1 MLPLFASSKSDALEG
16 KSRHAQGARQTLLR
30 VQKKKARLAALEA
43 KAEAERAFQR
53 ARDPRQNMPS
63 RFTGSFTAPLSDRQP
78 PRVDVRPLPPPPA
91 MAAEVGSE
99 LTVMP
104 GGPVLTGG
112 PEELLPASEFTV
124 IFEGEPLDLRLFIGP
139 EDPRPWDLPEFS
151 EEHRIRVMKV
161 HLKMRFEL
169 VEKRARSAVR
179 AIVSTGNGE
188 RDLEN
193 HENGGRKPVLM
204 VVVGR
209 QRVGKTSFLN
219 ALAQY
224 LQERG
229 AEFAIWDTD
238 QMNTTNNMSVF
249 HAQASS
255 PSSERREDVKA
266 WLEERFL
273 DIAERRYDAL
283 LDVGGGDTPLSQ
295 LVEDVPVAAALAEL
309 GVRVVVVHVLGPDV
323 ADLDYLDRFERNLF
337 TPEAVLI
344 VRNSGLILN
353 GRSDDVAFATL
364 DGHAGLQRALDKGAV
379 LVSLPRLACMSEV
392 TDRGLSF
399 AEAMN
404 GKFGADGKALSIFDR
419 LRVRKWWTDELP
431 RVFSEIPA
439 EWLPEMRAQA
449 TGTGG

>member
-1 MLPLFASSKSDALEG
+1 M
-16 KSRHAQGARQTLLR
+16 
-30 VQKKKARLAALEA
+30 
-43 KAEAERAFQR
+43 
-53 ARDPRQNMPS
+53 
-63 RFTGSFTAPLSDRQP
+63 
-78 PRVDVRPLPPPPA
+78 
-91 MAAEVGSE
+91 
-99 LTVMP
+99 
-104 GGPVLTGG
+104 
-112 PEELLPASEFTV
+112 
-124 IFEGEPLDLRLFIGP
+124 
-139 EDPRPWDLPEFS
+139 
-151 EEHRIRVMKV
+151 
-161 HLKMRFEL
+161 
-169 VEKRARSAVR
+169 
-179 AIVSTGNGE
+179 STGNGE

-283 LDVGGGDTPLSQ
+283 LDVGGGDTPLTQ

-364 DGHAGLQRALDKGAV
+364 DGHAGLQRAVSKGAA

-404 GKFGADGKALSIFDR
+404 GKFGADGKGLSIFDR
-419 LRVRKWWTDELP
+419 FRVRKWWTDELP
-431 RVFSEIPA
+431 RVFSEIPV

>member
-1 MLPLFASSKSDALEG
+1 
-16 KSRHAQGARQTLLR
+16 
-30 VQKKKARLAALEA
+30 
-43 KAEAERAFQR
+43 
-53 ARDPRQNMPS
+53 
-63 RFTGSFTAPLSDRQP
+63 
-78 PRVDVRPLPPPPA
+78 
-91 MAAEVGSE
+91 
-99 LTVMP
+99 
-104 GGPVLTGG
+104 
-112 PEELLPASEFTV
+112 
-124 IFEGEPLDLRLFIGP
+124 
-139 EDPRPWDLPEFS
+139 
-151 EEHRIRVMKV
+151 
-161 HLKMRFEL
+161 
-169 VEKRARSAVR
+169 
-179 AIVSTGNGE
+179 
-188 RDLEN
+188 LEN

-249 HAQASS
+249 HAQTSS

-283 LDVGGGDTPLSQ
+283 LDVGGGDTPLTQ

-353 GRSDDVAFATL
+353 GRSDDIAFATL
-364 DGHAGLQRALDKGAV
+364 HGHAGLQRALDKGAV

-404 GKFGADGKALSIFDR
+404 GKFGADGKGLSIFDR

>member
-1 MLPLFASSKSDALEG
+1 MSQAGEGSRKPESAKGAGLGREAVVAAARRSPRHSSLFWCLFDQYDELIEAKGHSGLGIPWKSMCRCSRLELSLVG
-16 KSRHAQGARQTLLR
+16 GAPVTAERARQTWLR

-63 RFTGSFTAPLSDRQP
+63 RFTGSFPAPLSDRQP
-78 PRVDVRPLPPPPA
+78 PRVDARPLPPPPA
-91 MAAEVGSE
+91 VAAEVGSE

-112 PEELLPASEFTV
+112 PEELLPASEFTI

-139 EDPRPWDLPEFS
+139 GGPSALGPAGVQRGAANPGDEEASEDALQARG
-151 EEHRIRVMKV
+151 EE
-161 HLKMRFEL
+161 
-169 VEKRARSAVR
+169 SAAAVG

-283 LDVGGGDTPLSQ
+283 LDVGGGDTPLTQ

-309 GVRVVVVHVLGPDV
+309 GVRVVVVQCW
-323 ADLDYLDRFERNLF
+323 AR
-337 TPEAVLI
+337 TSLI
-344 VRNSGLILN
+344 WIISIGSSATSSRPK
-353 GRSDDVAFATL
+353 RS
-364 DGHAGLQRALDKGAV
+364 
-379 LVSLPRLACMSEV
+379 
-392 TDRGLSF
+392 
-399 AEAMN
+399 
-404 GKFGADGKALSIFDR
+404 
-419 LRVRKWWTDELP
+419 
-431 RVFSEIPA
+431 
-439 EWLPEMRAQA
+439 
-449 TGTGG
+449 

>member
-1 MLPLFASSKSDALEG
+1 
-16 KSRHAQGARQTLLR
+16 
-30 VQKKKARLAALEA
+30 
-43 KAEAERAFQR
+43 
-53 ARDPRQNMPS
+53 
-63 RFTGSFTAPLSDRQP
+63 
-78 PRVDVRPLPPPPA
+78 
-91 MAAEVGSE
+91 
-99 LTVMP
+99 
-104 GGPVLTGG
+104 
-112 PEELLPASEFTV
+112 
-124 IFEGEPLDLRLFIGP
+124 
-139 EDPRPWDLPEFS
+139 
-151 EEHRIRVMKV
+151 
-161 HLKMRFEL
+161 
-169 VEKRARSAVR
+169 
-179 AIVSTGNGE
+179 
-188 RDLEN
+188 
-193 HENGGRKPVLM
+193 M

-283 LDVGGGDTPLSQ
+283 LDVGGGDTPLTQ

-364 DGHAGLQRALDKGAV
+364 DGHAGLQRAVRQGCGAGV
-379 LVSLPRLACMSEV
+379 PAALGLHVGSDGPGLKLCGGYERQVRGGRERLVDLRQASRPKV
-392 TDRGLSF
+392 V
-399 AEAMN
+399 
-404 GKFGADGKALSIFDR
+404 DGRIATSI
-419 LRVRKWWTDELP
+419 
-431 RVFSEIPA
+431 
-439 EWLPEMRAQA
+439 
-449 TGTGG
+449 

>member
-1 MLPLFASSKSDALEG
+1 
-16 KSRHAQGARQTLLR
+16 
-30 VQKKKARLAALEA
+30 
-43 KAEAERAFQR
+43 
-53 ARDPRQNMPS
+53 
-63 RFTGSFTAPLSDRQP
+63 
-78 PRVDVRPLPPPPA
+78 
-91 MAAEVGSE
+91 
-99 LTVMP
+99 
-104 GGPVLTGG
+104 
-112 PEELLPASEFTV
+112 
-124 IFEGEPLDLRLFIGP
+124 
-139 EDPRPWDLPEFS
+139 
-151 EEHRIRVMKV
+151 
-161 HLKMRFEL
+161 
-169 VEKRARSAVR
+169 
-179 AIVSTGNGE
+179 VSIGNGE

-249 HAQASS
+249 HAEAST
-255 PSSERREDVKA
+255 PASERREDVKA
-266 WLEERFL
+266 WLEARFL

-283 LDVGGGDTPLSQ
+283 LDVGGGDTPLTQ
-295 LVEDVPVAAALAEL
+295 LVEDVPVAAALSEL

-337 TPEAVLI
+337 TPDAVLI

-353 GRSDDVAFATL
+353 GRSNDIAFASL
-364 DGHAGLQRALDKGAV
+364 EGHAGLQRAVRSGAA
-379 LVSLPRLACMSEV
+379 LVFLPRLACMSEV

-404 GKFGADGKALSIFDR
+404 GKVGTDGKGLSIFDR

-431 RVFSEIPA
+431 RVFGEIPT